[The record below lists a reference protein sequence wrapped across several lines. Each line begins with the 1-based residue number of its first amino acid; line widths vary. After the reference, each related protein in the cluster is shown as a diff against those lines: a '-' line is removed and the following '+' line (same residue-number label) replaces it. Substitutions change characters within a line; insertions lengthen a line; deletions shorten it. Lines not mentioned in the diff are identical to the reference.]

1 MGGCHLSMTVDLQYP
16 VCMILACP
24 SCARQY
30 RVDRYP
36 AGQRVR
42 CMCGHPM
49 TVPEPRPHEARI
61 LHCADCGGPLGAD
74 ATACDYCGGV
84 LDPNQR
90 HYTLLCPRCYA
101 RLPEQARFCIE
112 CATRIHPQEVVTH
125 REGGHRCPR
134 DGAPLQARAADDVPF
149 EECPQCLGLWLS
161 AEDFKRVC
169 ERKTREYRDNPL
181 PSANGPTTG
190 VEPVVYLKCPRCQQ
204 IMNRQNFGRRSG
216 IIIDTC
222 VEHGVWL
229 DDRELERIARFI
241 AEGGLARSRQ
251 QDTERLEAQAR
262 AAARRAQGS
271 RRYGP
276 SWGTGVAADSG
287 LFEGFLDVLGSWFD

>member
-1 MGGCHLSMTVDLQYP
+1 
-16 VCMILACP
+16 
-24 SCARQY
+24 
-30 RVDRYP
+30 
-36 AGQRVR
+36 
-42 CMCGHPM
+42 M